1 MLKVCA
7 FYLQATLITVL
18 GIMAMALE
26 IFGWTMCIARDQ
38 KVLSVL
44 ATRTV
49 LDVIIVDI
57 MKMLGSDALVR
68 AYSHKQ

>member
-26 IFGWTMCIARDQ
+26 IFGWTMCIAQDQ

-57 MKMLGSDALVR
+57 MKMSGSDALVR

>member
-1 MLKVCA
+1 
-7 FYLQATLITVL
+7 
-18 GIMAMALE
+18 MAMALE

>member
-1 MLKVCA
+1 M
-7 FYLQATLITVL
+7 L

-26 IFGWTMCIARDQ
+26 IFGWTMCIAQDQ

-57 MKMLGSDALVR
+57 MKMSGSDALVR